1 MSSWTIEGEYMET
14 CNCEYLCPCIFSNM
28 TAKPTEGDCKVA
40 IAMRIDKGQKDG
52 VTLDGLSFIVVM
64 QSSGPMIDGNMKVGL
79 IVDEAADEA
88 QTKAIADIVTGA
100 AGGPMEALA
109 PLVGEVAGIEKRKIS
124 FEKSGSTYSVT
135 AGELVDQSLEAVESA
150 LPTGG
155 PIMLENAAHPVST
168 SLALAKA
175 THSKFHA
182 FGIDWDDATGT
193 RNGHF
198 SSFSWAA

>member
-124 FEKSGSTYSVT
+124 FEKTGSTYSVT

>member
-1 MSSWTIEGEYMET
+1 MSGWTIEGEYMET

-40 IAMRIDKGQKDG
+40 IAMRIDKGQRDG

-198 SSFSWAA
+198 ASFSWAA

>member
-1 MSSWTIEGEYMET
+1 MSGWKIEGEYMET
-14 CNCEYLCPCIFSNM
+14 CNCEYLCPCIFTNM

-100 AGGPMEALA
+100 AGGPMEALV
-109 PLVGEVAGIEKRKIS
+109 PLVGEVAGIEKRPIS
-124 FEKSGSTYSVT
+124 FDKTGSSYSVT
-135 AGELVDQSLEAVESA
+135 AGELVDQSLEAVQSA
-150 LPTGG
+150 LPSGG

-175 THSKFHA
+175 TRSKFHA

-198 SSFSWAA
+198 ASFSWAA

>member
-1 MSSWTIEGEYMET
+1 MSNWTIEGEYMET
-14 CNCEYLCPCIFSNM
+14 CNCEYLCPCIFTNM
-28 TAKPTEGDCKVA
+28 SARPTEGD
-40 IAMRIDKGQKDG
+40 
-52 VTLDGLSFIVVM
+52 
-64 QSSGPMIDGNMKVGL
+64 SGPMIDGNMKVGL

-100 AGGPMEALA
+100 VGGPMEALA
-109 PLVGEVAGIEKRKIS
+109 PLVGEVAGIEKRKIN
-124 FEKSGSTYSVT
+124 FERTGSTYSVT

-155 PIMLENAAHPVST
+155 PIMLENTAHPVSAR
-168 SLALAKA
+168 LALAKA
-175 THSKFHA
+175 TRSKFHA
-182 FGIDWDDATGT
+182 FGIDWDDTTGT

>member
-1 MSSWTIEGEYMET
+1 MSNWTIEGEYMET
-14 CNCEYLCPCIFSNM
+14 CNCEYLCPCIFTNM

-100 AGGPMEALA
+100 AGGPMEALV
-109 PLVGEVAGIEKRKIS
+109 PLVGEVAGIEKRPIS
-124 FEKSGSTYSVT
+124 FDKTGSTYSVT
-135 AGELVDQSLEAVESA
+135 AGELVDQSLEAVQSA
-150 LPTGG
+150 LPSGG
-155 PIMLENAAHPVST
+155 PIMLENAAHPVSP

-175 THSKFHA
+175 TRSKFHA

-198 SSFSWAA
+198 ASFSWAA

>member
-1 MSSWTIEGEYMET
+1 MSGWTIEGEYMET

-40 IAMRIDKGQKDG
+40 IAMRIVKGQKDG

-124 FEKSGSTYSVT
+124 FEKTGSTYSVT

>member
-1 MSSWTIEGEYMET
+1 MSGWTIEGEYMET

-124 FEKSGSTYSVT
+124 FEKTGSTYSVT

>member
-1 MSSWTIEGEYMET
+1 MSNWTIEGEYMET
-14 CNCEYLCPCIFSNM
+14 CNCEYLCPCIFTNM
-28 TAKPTEGDCKVA
+28 TARPTEGDCKVA
-40 IAMRIDKGQKDG
+40 IAMRIDKGHKDG

-100 AGGPMEALA
+100 VGGPMEALA
-109 PLVGEVAGIEKRKIS
+109 PLVGEVAGIEKRKIN
-124 FEKSGSTYSVT
+124 FEKTGSTYSVT

-155 PIMLENAAHPVST
+155 PIMLENTAHPVSAR
-168 SLALAKA
+168 LALAKA
-175 THSKFHA
+175 TRSKFHA
-182 FGIDWDDATGT
+182 FGIDWDDTTGT